1 MTKATNDRYPMGSQG
16 NCRSGCPTKDHWTYS
31 ECARSV
37 QLAIGESHTLRQQAV
52 DKELKAYR
60 NARAEGIQP
69 RGTQMH
75 QVEQA
80 VRASDASGV
89 AFGV

>member
-1 MTKATNDRYPMGSQG
+1 M
-16 NCRSGCPTKDHWTYS
+16 CRTGCPTQDHASYAACCKGLS
-31 ECARSV
+31 
-37 QLAIGESHTLRQQAV
+37 LAIGEAHTLAQQAV
-52 DKELKAYR
+52 DRELKAYR

-69 RGTQMH
+69 SGTKMH

-80 VRASDASGV
+80 KRISDASGV

>member
-1 MTKATNDRYPMGSQG
+1 M
-16 NCRSGCPTKDHWTYS
+16 CRTGCPTQDHKSYA
-31 ECARSV
+31 ECCKGL
-37 QLAIGESHTLRQQAV
+37 QLAIGEALTLRQQSV
-52 DKELKAYR
+52 DRELKAYR

-69 RGTQMH
+69 SGTQMH

>member
-1 MTKATNDRYPMGSQG
+1 M
-16 NCRSGCPTKDHWTYS
+16 CRTGCPTQDHRSYA
-31 ECARSV
+31 ECCRGL
-37 QLAIGESHTLRQQAV
+37 QLAIGEALTLQQQAV
-52 DKELKAYR
+52 DRELKAYR

-75 QVEQA
+75 QVELA
-80 VRASDASGV
+80 KKISDASGV

>member
-1 MTKATNDRYPMGSQG
+1 MGSV
-16 NCRSGCPTKDHWTYS
+16 CRSGCPTQDHKSYADCCKGLS
-31 ECARSV
+31 
-37 QLAIGESHTLRQQAV
+37 LAIGEALTLRQQSV

-80 VRASDASGV
+80 KRISDASGV